1 MNDDHLPTTKPKY
14 PRWIKKAEE
23 RVFRKRKDQIKCEN
37 NIYKSLHEDDLHI
50 KKMER
55 KEPET
60 LQNVRFLI
68 QMIDAAALVLFITFI
83 VLLIVGIATESKVA
97 MTYMVVSWGLIYIL
111 VGARGIVRKKI
122 TASPTE
128 DVPPVTYVGKDA
140 VGCGWS
146 IIAWGILFLI
156 GALLLYLY
164 APPF

>member
-1 MNDDHLPTTKPKY
+1 LVGVKYTK
-14 PRWIKKAEE
+14 I
-23 RVFRKRKDQIKCEN
+23 
-37 NIYKSLHEDDLHI
+37 
-50 KKMER
+50 

-60 LQNVRFLI
+60 RQIVHFLR
-68 QMIDAAALVLFITFI
+68 QMIDVAALALFIAFI
-83 VLLIVGIATESKVA
+83 VLLVVGIATKSKTA
-97 MTYMVVSWGLIYIL
+97 MTFMVVSWGLMYIMAG
-111 VGARGIVRKKI
+111 VRGIVRKEI

-156 GALLLYLY
+156 IALLLYLY